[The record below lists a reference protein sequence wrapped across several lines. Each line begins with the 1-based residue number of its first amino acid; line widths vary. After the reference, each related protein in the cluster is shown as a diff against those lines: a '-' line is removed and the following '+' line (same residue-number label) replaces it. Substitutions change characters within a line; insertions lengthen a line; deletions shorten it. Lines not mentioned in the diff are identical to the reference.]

1 METTDRWTTIN
12 RWNDK
17 ENVIYTHSGV
27 LHRLSKEERN
37 PAFCKNTN
45 GSGRYYVKW
54 NKPDT
59 ERQILGNL
67 K

>member
-1 METTDRWTTIN
+1 METTYMSIN

-17 ENVIYTHSGV
+17 ENVIYTYSAV

-45 GSGRYYVKW
+45 GSGRYCVKR

-59 ERQILGNL
+59 ERQILCNL